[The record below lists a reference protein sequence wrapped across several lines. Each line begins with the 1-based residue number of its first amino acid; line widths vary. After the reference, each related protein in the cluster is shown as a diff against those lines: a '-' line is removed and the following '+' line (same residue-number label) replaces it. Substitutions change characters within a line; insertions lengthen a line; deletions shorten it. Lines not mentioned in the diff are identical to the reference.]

1 MLKADGKQTEIKQ
14 LEEYVEWIEDGNFG
28 SPWMEKIGK
37 LVEKYPQYEPR
48 LKDAISKGETKQIE
62 RFMRWIEKGD
72 SEWIRAAG
80 ELAAK
85 HPEYKPRIEVATSVG
100 KRVSGEETVMAGK
113 NGYLDASSLIPVPA
127 ELSRLP
133 AEYAGKIKSQIEQ
146 FNGLRKQLAET
157 NDWKSTGKPAYNA
170 LLGLFDYSKSRNGE
184 NPEKEMEFLDDVPE
198 LQAPLAI
205 GLDRLTMGLTAVRK
219 EGIICEVRYNYWL
232 DKIGSMKNRI
242 LDYKPKESVWRN
254 KIQS

>member
-1 MLKADGKQTEIKQ
+1 MSKADVEQTEIEQ
-14 LEEYVEWIEDGNFG
+14 LETYVGWIEDGDFG

-37 LVEKYPQYEPR
+37 LVEKYPEYKPR
-48 LKDAISKGETKQIE
+48 LDEAISKGETKKIE

-72 SEWIRAAG
+72 SEWIKAADK
-80 ELAAK
+80 LAAK

-100 KRVSGEETVMAGK
+100 KRVSGKETAMAGK

-157 NDWKSTGKPAYNA
+157 NDWKSNGKPAYNA
-170 LLGLFDYSKSRNGE
+170 LLGLFDYSKARHGE
-184 NPEKEMEFLDDVPE
+184 APEKELAFLDDVPE
-198 LQAPLAI
+198 LQTPLAI
-205 GLDRLTMGLTAVRK
+205 ALDRLTMGLMSAKR
-219 EGIICEVRYNYWL
+219 EGKICEKRYNHWL
-232 DKIGSMKNRI
+232 GEIGSMKNRI
-242 LDYKPKESVWRN
+242 LTYAPKESVWRN